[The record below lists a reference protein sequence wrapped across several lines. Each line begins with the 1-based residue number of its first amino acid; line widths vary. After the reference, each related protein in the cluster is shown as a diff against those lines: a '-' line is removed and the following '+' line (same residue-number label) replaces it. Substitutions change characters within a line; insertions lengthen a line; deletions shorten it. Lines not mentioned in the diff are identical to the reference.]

1 MRLPAGYM
9 RGIMKNRFYDIA
21 FNDSLTFYTFE
32 LYCSPQSRE
41 IADCTKD
48 FLTQGFLKDSR
59 WDKYAQYSHRC
70 KNCPHFKHD
79 IGFYFG
85 NGHFTDHFS
94 TKETFVISINNTEEL
109 NLVVEK
115 MPVSA
120 KTIWIGSTNPINYSA
135 LEKLTQ
141 LQTVCIGL
149 RAKDI
154 LWDMEKTPNLDV
166 LEIQLS
172 ANAPEIT
179 RLGKAKNLR
188 HLCLNIHIS
197 QINKTVIPTFSF
209 LKEMP
214 KLDSLV
220 ISGVTA
226 QDNNIDD
233 LISIP
238 KLQRLWISPDIYST
252 EDYAKFESLKFKIF
266 NEYGI
271 FEYNADEATI
281 ENIRPLGKGKRY
293 FKTEETK
300 KKFIVQYKKFMQK
313 HL

>member
-1 MRLPAGYM
+1 MNN
-9 RGIMKNRFYDIA
+9 KFYDIA
-21 FNDSLTFYTFE
+21 FSESLTFYTCE
-32 LYCSPQSRE
+32 MYCSPEDRE
-41 IADCTKD
+41 IVNCTEE
-48 FLTQGFLKDSR
+48 FFNQGFFKDSV
-59 WDKYAQYSHRC
+59 WDNYSEYLYKC
-70 KNCPHFKHD
+70 KECPYFKHG

-85 NGHFTDHFS
+85 DNHFS
-94 TKETFVISINNTEEL
+94 DNFSNKEIFVIKVKNTEEL
-109 NLVVEK
+109 NLVVDNIPINTK
-115 MPVSA
+115 A
-120 KTIWIGSTNPINYSA
+120 IWIGSTKPMNYSA
-135 LEKLTQ
+135 LEKLVQ

-149 RAKDI
+149 GTKDI

-166 LEIQLS
+166 LEIQLG
-172 ANAPEIT
+172 ANAPEIAEIK
-179 RLGKAKNLR
+179 KAKSLR

-214 KLDSLV
+214 NLDSLV

-271 FEYNADEATI
+271 FEYNIDEATI
-281 ENIRPLGKGKRY
+281 DDIRPLGKGKRY

-300 KKFIVQYKKFMQK
+300 KNFILQYKKIMQK
-313 HL
+313 HLQGMS